1 MFILMEIFYHFIV
14 CFIMLPCVSRCED
27 YISVHLPTPHHI
39 IGNNITASGT
49 PLIGKWSSTSIMQ
62 CINCSMISDTNAD
75 MS

>member
-1 MFILMEIFYHFIV
+1 MIEIFYHFIV
-14 CFIMLPCVSRCED
+14 CFIVLPCVARCED
-27 YISVHLPTPHHI
+27 YISVHLIGNYTHHI

-62 CINCSMISDTNAD
+62 CINCSMISDTNTD